1 MRPATWTEER
11 LIHIDRQ
18 LHAGASIDDIAEH
31 YGVSHHT
38 IRSARKRGL
47 AQGIGTPV
55 PRSNMAA
62 RRRRPEPPPVNSTDP
77 VAVNARVMAALRA
90 AYPDGPPTYRTRLSQ
105 SNYVPP
111 VASAIPQLDGRGW

>member
-55 PRSNMAA
+55 PRSNMVGTETAA
-62 RRRRPEPPPVNSTDP
+62 GTTPRQFDRPGSGQR
-77 VAVNARVMAALRA
+77 ARHGGA
-90 AYPDGPPTYRTRLSQ
+90 
-105 SNYVPP
+105 
-111 VASAIPQLDGRGW
+111 

>member
-55 PRSNMAA
+55 PRSRRSA
-62 RRRRPEPPPVNSTDP
+62 RTWRQESPPVNSTDP
-77 VAVNARVMAALRA
+77 VAVNARVLAALRA
-90 AYPDGPPTYRTRLSQ
+90 AYPDGPPTYRTRLPQ
-105 SNYVPP
+105 RCVIHRPP
-111 VASAIPQLDGRGW
+111 QAIPQLDGRGW